1 MDKPTT
7 MSVKE
12 YLIRRLSVRTNTRPK
27 IIEAVVSHQM
37 EGINK
42 ALQKDNIFSIEMSG
56 FGKWIFNHKK
66 AQKKMDKQLSK
77 REVFSNILKK
87 PDLTEKQKA
96 SYQLKLDNTNKWIE
110 EMKPKLQKCQQLQ
123 NTLKSSLKGSLIQTT
138 S

>member
-12 YLIRRLSVRTNTRPK
+12 YLIKRLSVRTNTLPK

-37 EGINK
+37 EGVNK
-42 ALQKDNIFSIEMSG
+42 ALQKDNVFSVEMSG
-56 FGKWIFNHKK
+56 FGKWIFNYRK
-66 AQKKMDKQLSK
+66 AQKKMEKQLSK

-110 EMKPKLQKCQQLQ
+110 EMEPKLQKCQQLQ
-123 NTLKSSLKGSLIQTT
+123 NILKSSLKDSPIQMT